1 MNDAGLGVNYGVML
15 HDTMLVSD
23 PREKRLI
30 EFVFKAHAG
39 QVDKVGAPYHRH
51 LYRVART
58 VDPRLALVAYAH
70 DILEDTKTTQ
80 ADLYHVGFNPYEV
93 NIITALT
100 HRPNERNVDYLVRVK
115 DHPDAVRIK
124 VADLMDNISRNRM
137 EGLDLA
143 TRDRLYSKYYTALL
157 VLTDLEV

>member
-1 MNDAGLGVNYGVML
+1 
-15 HDTMLVSD
+15 
-23 PREKRLI
+23 
-30 EFVFKAHAG
+30 
-39 QVDKVGAPYHRH
+39 
-51 LYRVART
+51 
-58 VDPRLALVAYAH
+58 
-70 DILEDTKTTQ
+70 
-80 ADLYHVGFNPYEV
+80 
-93 NIITALT
+93 
-100 HRPNERNVDYLVRVK
+100 VDYLVRVK